1 MDFFDVVNLL
11 GGLALFLYGMSTLGS
26 GLEKL
31 SGGRLESVLEKMTD
45 TVLKGVLLGA
55 AVTAALQILIISFST
70 C

>member
-45 TVLKGVLLGA
+45 TVLKA
-55 AVTAALQILIISFST
+55 S